1 MPQTNEQQRLLELKA
16 MQIDFNSEFKIKADD
31 TSEEELVL
39 EGFASTDSKDRAS
52 DIIPLSTWADPDSI
66 ANYLKNPIILAQH
79 DRDEPVGKCEALQVK
94 DGGLF
99 VRVRVSM

>member
-1 MPQTNEQQRLLELKA
+1 
-16 MQIDFNSEFKIKADD
+16 MQIDFSSDFQIKADSMEND
-31 TSEEELVL
+31 EELVL

-79 DRDEPVGKCEALQVK
+79 DRDEPVGKCEA
-94 DGGLF
+94 F
-99 VRVRVSM
+99 